1 MSVVGAAAAVLIV
14 GWAGAL
20 SVFDLVWH
28 RLPNALTIG
37 GSVLLLAGAAC
48 VGRGVPAL
56 AGATALGVLYLTV
69 HLADPAAL
77 GGGDVK
83 LAVALGGL
91 TGALGLPVWI
101 LAALGAPLLTAAAG
115 ALVLTARLAGRGTAT
130 ALAPRCSTMLPR
142 CSMMLPRCSMML
154 PHGPS
159 MCLASL
165 AAAALAVF

>member
-1 MSVVGAAAAVLIV
+1 MSVIGAAAGVLIV

-20 SVFDLVWH
+20 SVFDLIWR

-37 GSVLLLAGAAC
+37 GAVVVLAGAAC
-48 VGRGVPAL
+48 CGRGVPAL
-56 AGATALGVLYLTV
+56 LGAMALGGLYLAV

-83 LAVALGGL
+83 LAFALGGL

-115 ALVLTARLAGRGTAT
+115 ALVLAARLVRRRAAR
-130 ALAPRCSTMLPR
+130 ALLPRCSMTLPR

-159 MCLASL
+159 MCVASL
-165 AAAALAVF
+165 AAAALAVV